1 MHSDAQLR
9 SEAQFR
15 KDLQAAIDVRHQ
27 ANHPIVAKWQ
37 AGEVKRE
44 TVAGTITEIWY
55 WISKLIPEALFS
67 IAANAPQEVQELEM
81 ENYAEEL
88 DPSNP
93 HPQLI
98 LRFAKACGIPEEQ
111 LAKGRGLPTTEAWL
125 NWELQ
130 TARFQPWIAAVS
142 GLHVAS
148 EAQEPQLITKL
159 LPALRNQWKFS
170 EHDLEFWWL
179 HAEADIEHGGRAV
192 DILAKYCKT
201 REQQEMA
208 IHWAGEGAR
217 MKWLFWDGIYLHYE
231 MGYKLQ

>member
-1 MHSDAQLR
+1 MY
-9 SEAQFR
+9 SEAEF
-15 KDLQAAIDVRHQ
+15 KKHMQAAIDRRHQ

-37 AGEVKRE
+37 AGEIKQE

-67 IAANAPQEVQELEM
+67 IAANAPIQEVVEMEM

-98 LRFAKACGIPEEQ
+98 LRFAKACGISEEQ
-111 LAKGRGLPTTEAWL
+111 LRNGRGLPTTEAWL

-130 TARFQPWIAAVS
+130 AARHQTWLNAIAAT
-142 GLHVAS
+142 HVAS
-148 EAQEPQLITKL
+148 EAQEPVLFNKL
-159 LPALRNQWKFS
+159 LPALRNHWKFS

-179 HAEADIEHGGRAV
+179 HAEVDIEHGGKAIDMVARH
-192 DILAKYCKT
+192 AKTKE
-201 REQQEMA
+201 EQEQA
-208 IHWAGEGAR
+208 IWWAGEGAR
-217 MKWLFWDGIYLHYE
+217 MKWLFWDGIYLNYE